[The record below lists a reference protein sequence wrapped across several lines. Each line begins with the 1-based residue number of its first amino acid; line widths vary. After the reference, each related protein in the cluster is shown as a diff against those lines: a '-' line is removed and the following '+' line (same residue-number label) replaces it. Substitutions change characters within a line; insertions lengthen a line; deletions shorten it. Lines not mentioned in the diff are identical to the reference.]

1 MQAQAS
7 QQQHT
12 GTTLEQRSTAGSS
25 SSSSSSIRRGGQQLS
40 QPQRPVLDPAAA
52 AAAQEAQ
59 QQQVLPRQER
69 LLAWRSHGK
78 ARAAA
83 AAALQQ
89 ELDQQEQHAHQQ
101 EPVGTSR
108 SLQQQQQQ
116 QQLPA
121 PPLEPSIVNGRAYL
135 TSPVSIVAAG
145 TVTRRLAGSV
155 SAAFALHQHQ
165 LLFAVGPQAL
175 GVAAKALATARRML
189 GESEGGRAANILMQ
203 PTLRGGCTPMRSQSY
218 ALDIMRVGE
227 LPMQPGV
234 AGRQAVTLLASNSTD
249 SSSIRD
255 SVYDGDVQQQQQQQ
269 QQVVPWADAKVVHI
283 TSSSNELAAARS
295 LVENMPARGQTVMR
309 AMGPY
314 ATETAVLALALA
326 RPLMRVR
333 HGQDLAAVVLWN
345 EQQQQQRRYRPGRE
359 TGLLLA
365 VFRCEAGSFPPRV
378 LLLPPSKRSIKR
390 QEFWQQ
396 RGRRKPAALPL
407 PQQQQQ

>member
-7 QQQHT
+7 RQQH
-12 GTTLEQRSTAGSS
+12 LETDKQLSSSGSS
-25 SSSSSSIRRGGQQLS
+25 SSNNSGSLRRGGQQLS

-59 QQQVLPRQER
+59 QQQVPPRQER
-69 LLAWRSHGK
+69 LLAWRSQGK
-78 ARAAA
+78 ASAAA
-83 AAALQQ
+83 AAAVQ
-89 ELDQQEQHAHQQ
+89 EELHQQEQQARQQ
-101 EPVGTSR
+101 AAASTSGEM
-108 SLQQQQQQ
+108 QQQQ

-121 PPLEPSIVNGRAYL
+121 PPLEPSIVDGRAYL
-135 TSPVSIVAAG
+135 TSPVSVVAAS
-145 TVTRRLAGSV
+145 TATRRLAGSV

-175 GVAAKALATARRML
+175 GVAVKALATARRML
-189 GESEGGRAANILMQ
+189 GESEGGRPVNILMQ
-203 PTLRGGCTPMRSQSY
+203 PTLRGGRTPMRAQSY
-218 ALDIMRVGE
+218 ALDITRVRE

-234 AGRQAVTLLASNSTD
+234 AGRQAVALLASSC
-249 SSSIRD
+249 SSSD
-255 SVYDGDVQQQQQQQ
+255 EDAGSVDGDDAQQ

-295 LVENMPARGQTVMR
+295 LVENMPARGQTLMR

-326 RPLMRVR
+326 RPMMHAR

-345 EQQQQQRRYRPGRE
+345 EQQQQRMYRPGRE

-378 LLLPPSKRSIKR
+378 LLLPPSKRSSKR
-390 QEFWQQ
+390 REFWQQ
-396 RGRRKPAALPL
+396 RGQRKATVQA
-407 PQQQQQ
+407 QQQQ